1 MLPTGLDGAALVP
14 PVADNRLWLSLNR
27 ALSLIG
33 PEAACHAASPDAG
46 VIDSQSV
53 KTTQSDGPCGYDAG
67 MKIKGRKR
75 HALVDTDGR
84 LLLIEPHTAD
94 VQDRDGGDA
103 LLQISRGLFLFIEK
117 VRADSGYAGDR
128 LRQVLLKIG
137 NMNQTLRS
145 L

>member
-1 MLPTGLDGAALVP
+1 
-14 PVADNRLWLSLNR
+14 
-27 ALSLIG
+27 
-33 PEAACHAASPDAG
+33 
-46 VIDSQSV
+46 
-53 KTTQSDGPCGYDAG
+53 